1 MKPEDILTPEQ
12 LAERLQVKRSWVYIL
27 VRELKTI
34 DVQVRNADSF
44 FRDAEWHAEV
54 DQMALYE
61 LMEMDG
67 NKRRGWWKKPMPDS
81 T

>member
-1 MKPEDILTPEQ
+1 LSAAEQ
-12 LAERLQVKRSWVYIL
+12 IL

-54 DQMALYE
+54 DQIALYE

-67 NKRRGWWKKPMPDS
+67 NEKTRLVEEAYARFYAVNG
-81 T
+81 

>member
-1 MKPEDILTPEQ
+1 MSAAEQ
-12 LAERLQVKRSWVYIL
+12 IL

-44 FRDAEWHAEV
+44 LRDAEWHPEV

-67 NKRRGWWKKPMPDS
+67 NEKTRLVEEAYARFHAVNS
-81 T
+81 

>member
-1 MKPEDILTPEQ
+1 MSAAEQ
-12 LAERLQVKRSWVYIL
+12 IL

-54 DQMALYE
+54 DQIALYE

-67 NKRRGWWKKPMPDS
+67 NEKTRLVEEAYARFYAVNG
-81 T
+81 